1 MEAGV
6 DGHFIPT
13 DQNVLQKHV
22 AFFDRNQDG
31 LVYPWETFQGRFH
44 TRSIHLW
51 RRYLNTHYVFSVWG
65 FTVILFSYV
74 TGFRAIGASLL
85 LSLGGAILI
94 NLTLS
99 QKTRPVTLSSPPL
112 MDTSFLVFCFWAI
125 FLFMSIFRKISRVM
139 W

>member
-6 DGHFIPT
+6 DEHFIPT

-31 LVYPWETFQGRFH
+31 VVYPWETFQGRFH

-51 RRYLNTHYVFSVWG
+51 RRYLNTHSVFSVWG

-99 QKTRPVTLSSPPL
+99 QKTRPVTLSLSLLSPS
-112 MDTSFLVFCFWAI
+112 DGYFFSC
-125 FLFMSIFRKISRVM
+125 FLFLGYFSFHEHL
-139 W
+139 